1 MKFFRKKRNI
11 IILSAVVLLILIILR
26 CNSKSTALPVM
37 TGEVTIGTINEYVR
51 TDGELEPYVDIEISS
66 DITGKA
72 EVLYVDDGDMVKK
85 GAKLVQLDN
94 TSYRATLQERKSA
107 FAVSKANLA
116 YEQFIYDNQK
126 ALYNDSLI
134 SFSEYKTAQLKLDNA
149 QAQYESALS
158 ALEIARDNMKK
169 TLLTSPID
177 GLVSAVYV
185 EEGENVIT
193 GTMNN
198 AGTVLMTVSDNS
210 KMLLKCNVDETSV
223 VLISKSNKAEITFD
237 AFPDTIYTGIVTKI
251 ANRPDPAAA
260 AADEG
265 TVFPVEILLEGRHV
279 NLLSGMNA
287 EVAII
292 TASKENVIKVPIQSV
307 VTRNSQEGVFIVEG
321 GKAVFIPVQS
331 GIIGKESIE
340 VVSGQLKEGNR
351 IVTGPF
357 TSLKRINN
365 NDRVIDRESPGKP
378 GFSTKQ

>member
-11 IILSAVVLLILIILR
+11 IIIAAVIILILIILR
-26 CNSKSTALPVM
+26 CNTRSTALPVM

-51 TDGELEPYVDIEISS
+51 TAGELEPYVDIKISS

-94 TSYRATLQERKSA
+94 TSYRATLQERESA
-107 FAVSKANLA
+107 FTVAKANLA

-223 VLISKSNKAEITFD
+223 VLISKGNKAEITFD
-237 AFPDTIYTGIVTKI
+237 AFPDTVYTGVVTKI
-251 ANRPDPAAA
+251 ANRPDPA

-265 TVFPVEILLEGRHV
+265 TVFPVEILIEGRHV

-292 TASKENVIKVPIQSV
+292 TASKENVIKAPIQSV

-340 VVSGQLKEGNR
+340 VDSEKLKEGDR

-378 GFSTKQ
+378 GFSPKQ